1 MLTSALSNAL
11 SGLAAQSKRLNA
23 TASNVANASTGG
35 AAPNSP
41 EAAAGAPTVYKP
53 LQVNMTSQTLTNGQG
68 AGVLADVTEIEN
80 GYSLSYDPDALG
92 ANSEGLVAVPNVD
105 LAQEAVNLIETKALF
120 KANAAVIR
128 TQEEMLGSLL
138 DTVG

>member
-1 MLTSALSNAL
+1 MISALSNAL

-23 TASNVANASTGG
+23 TASNVANVSTGG
-35 AAPNSP
+35 AVPNSP

-53 LQVNMTSQTLTNGQG
+53 LQVTMTSQTLPNGQG
-68 AGVLADVTEIEN
+68 AGVLSNVTEIEN

-128 TQEEMLGSLL
+128 TQEDMLGSLL